1 MKPNF
6 ILTRPQMGEN
16 IGAAARVM
24 WNFGLEGLRLVA
36 PRDGW
41 PNKKAATVSSGGGQI
56 LDKCLIHPTVEDAVD
71 DLNFVF
77 ATTIRSR
84 KFSKEVFNP
93 FEGMK
98 LIKELVEKG
107 QSTGVIFGSERA
119 GLESKEIAIANAII
133 SIPVNT
139 KFRSLNLSH
148 AVALLAYEWFRISG
162 DEKFTTKDPN
172 DHIKNATQSEVNS
185 LINHL
190 KIELNHSGYFWP
202 EGKRDSLNRN
212 IENLFHRMPLTNPDI
227 RTLFG
232 IIKAISKRRNSL

>member
-56 LDKCLIHPTVEDAVD
+56 LDKCLIHPTVEDAVN

-119 GLESKEIAIANAII
+119 GLESKEIALANAII

-148 AVALLAYEWFRISG
+148 AVALLAYE
-162 DEKFTTKDPN
+162 
-172 DHIKNATQSEVNS
+172 
-185 LINHL
+185 
-190 KIELNHSGYFWP
+190 
-202 EGKRDSLNRN
+202 
-212 IENLFHRMPLTNPDI
+212 
-227 RTLFG
+227 
-232 IIKAISKRRNSL
+232 